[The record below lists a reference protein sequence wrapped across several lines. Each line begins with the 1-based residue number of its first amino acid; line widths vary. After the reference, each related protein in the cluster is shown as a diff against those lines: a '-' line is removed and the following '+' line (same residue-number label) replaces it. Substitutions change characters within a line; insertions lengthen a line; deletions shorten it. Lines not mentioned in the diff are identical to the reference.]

1 MTPDEIIE
9 NADPQAIV
17 WDGFNDAIIGTDT
30 NGRIVYDIQKMI
42 EVLIDR
48 DGMEYEEAVEYL
60 DFNVLCAFVGDLTPI
75 HVNLYK

>member
-17 WDGFNDAIIGTDT
+17 WDGFNDAIVGTDT
-30 NGRIVYDIQKMI
+30 NGRIVYNIQKMI
-42 EVLIDR
+42 EVLMER
-48 DGMEYEEAVEYL
+48 DGMEHEEAVEYL

-75 HVNLYK
+75 HVYLY